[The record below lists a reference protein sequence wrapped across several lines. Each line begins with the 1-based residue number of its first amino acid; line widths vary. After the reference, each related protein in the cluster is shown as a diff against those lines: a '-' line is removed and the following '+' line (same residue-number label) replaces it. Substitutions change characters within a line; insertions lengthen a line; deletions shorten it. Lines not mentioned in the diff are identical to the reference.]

1 MFAELDAARQEA
13 VQKRIV
19 FRYSERVELLNSHE
33 TGALEEEALSA
44 LVRAGVPVTPTRRG
58 FIAIGAKGGE
68 RLLEVRLAGDLATA
82 DFDALSRERDVLW
95 LAERVADDIAVALR
109 ARGIHYAD
117 ASGNVFVTGPGGL
130 YVSVQGKTGRRI
142 EFEPLRLTWDVERD
156 EGDPSGARRRFAQ
169 AYGWAGMPVVLA
181 LLVRPELCR
190 ASVREIASV
199 VPSSIGTVHRVVT
212 ALAENGDITRGEAG
226 ALVHPR
232 VILDRFT
239 DVWLTKMIARSR
251 RTSRRFAPGLDPRQL
266 RPEQLSALGV
276 EASGEYAV
284 DLQGYSL
291 RSVTALLY
299 ADEPR
304 SIPLVKQLR
313 LRADPLGKLE
323 VRERL
328 WLPEIVAGPW
338 APAPVIRADL
348 LALDDPR
355 TDEIAADMLVND
367 PVLKRL
373 SGGGPVGGP

>member
-1 MFAELDAARQEA
+1 MLL
-13 VQKRIV
+13 
-19 FRYSERVELLNSHE
+19 FRYSEQVAILNTDE
-33 TGALEEEALSA
+33 ARALEEEALSA

-58 FIAIGAKGGE
+58 VIAIGPKGGE
-68 RLLEVRLAGDLATA
+68 RLLKVRLAGDLATA
-82 DFDALSRERDVLW
+82 DFDALARERDVLW
-95 LAERVADDIAVALR
+95 LAERVPDYIAVALR
-109 ARGIHYAD
+109 AREIHFAD

-142 EFEPLRLTWDVERD
+142 EFEPLRLTWDGERD

-190 ASVREIASV
+190 ASVREIASI
-199 VPSSIGTVHRVVT
+199 VPSSIGTVHRVVS
-212 ALAENGDITRGEAG
+212 ALAENGDITTGEAG

-239 DVWLTKMIARSR
+239 DVWLTKTIARSR

-266 RPEQLSALGV
+266 LPERLSALGV

-299 ADEPR
+299 ADQPR
-304 SIPLVKQLR
+304 PIPLVTELHLR
-313 LRADPLGKLE
+313 PDARGKLE

-328 WLPEIVAGPW
+328 WLPDLVDAPW

-355 TDEIAADMLVND
+355 TDEVAAEMLVND